1 MHGARICLAGVAAG
15 RAELVPVDWR
25 HRARCNRARSGRA
38 RGGRA
43 RDDHRLAVGEGRGE
57 QEGIAGVPVVGRD
70 ACERLPR
77 IEAGVN
83 KAIERL
89 EGPVKASV
97 GGIVRVRARGR
108 GQS

>member
-1 MHGARICLAGVAAG
+1 MGT
-15 RAELVPVDWR
+15 
-25 HRARCNRARSGRA
+25 
-38 RGGRA
+38 
-43 RDDHRLAVGEGRGE
+43 GE

-89 EGPVKASV
+89 EDPVKASV

-108 GQS
+108 RLLQVRMRWAWTRAAAVAMTKTKTKTRRRSSLEAFL